1 MRRNLIFNSFLQL
14 VLMILIAVLLNMWAS
29 SSFVRM
35 DLTQDRIYSLD
46 LVTRSLAWRLE
57 KPLHAK
63 VYFTDDLQTPYNNHK
78 SILLDRLE
86 ELQAYSRGW
95 MSIQHVDPTNVKE
108 LEAEAQRFGIQSIQY
123 RFRNRN
129 IDELKKVYMGF

>member
-86 ELQAYSRGW
+86 ELQAYSRW
-95 MSIQHVDPTNVKE
+95 
-108 LEAEAQRFGIQSIQY
+108 
-123 RFRNRN
+123 
-129 IDELKKVYMGF
+129 